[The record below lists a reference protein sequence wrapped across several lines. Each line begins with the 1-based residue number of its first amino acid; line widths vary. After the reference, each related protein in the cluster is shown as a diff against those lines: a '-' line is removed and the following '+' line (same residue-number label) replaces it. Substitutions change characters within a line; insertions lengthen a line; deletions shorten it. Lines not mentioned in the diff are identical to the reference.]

1 MLNKEEFLRLQK
13 LAAISLSDQETV
25 KLGTQLWTI
34 VQFLW
39 KLKDISS
46 PLSHNLNDLHTLEP
60 ISGVCEYT
68 DTQVLFDNVTHE
80 KIGNTIVI
88 NSVIDN

>member
-25 KLGTQLWTI
+25 TLGTQLGNI
-34 VQFLW
+34 VQFLG
-39 KLKDISS
+39 KLKDIES
-46 PLSHNLNDLHTLEP
+46 PLYDNGTVFHSLKP

-68 DTQVLFDNVTHE
+68 DTQILFDNAKHE
-80 KIGNTIVI
+80 KIGNSIVV